1 MEAIMDQHQVD
12 AWLAGFLAK
21 LKERFGDRLIW
32 VGLHG
37 SWGRQEARPE
47 SDIDCMVV
55 LDRIEDSDLY
65 AFRDIV
71 SSMPDAQT
79 VGSGLLLS
87 TAELREAPRFYLVQ
101 FFYGRRVLYG
111 SLRGIVAPL
120 GPEELITDIRLKASD
135 NLHAAR
141 HYLLYPHDLPKV
153 VHKLKY
159 PFKNC
164 FYALQSWLLLTQ
176 GKYVPAKNE
185 ILECLDNPDDREAV
199 RVARDWYKLTND
211 LTVHA
216 QYYIE
221 LLERW
226 SRGMIAKLESCRT

>member
-1 MEAIMDQHQVD
+1 MMDQGQVD
-12 AWLAGFLAK
+12 AWLADFLAK
-21 LKERFGDRLIW
+21 LKDIFGDRLMW
-32 VGLHG
+32 VGHHG
-37 SWGRQEARPE
+37 SWGRQEAGPE

-55 LDRIEDSDLY
+55 LDRIEDADLY

-71 SSMPDAQT
+71 TSMPDAQT
-79 VGSGLLLS
+79 VGSGLLMS
-87 TAELREAPRFYLVQ
+87 IVELRESPRFYLVQ
-101 FFYGRRVLYG
+101 FFYGRKVLYG
-111 SLRGIVAPL
+111 SLQGVVDPP
-120 GPEELITDIRLKASD
+120 GPEELIADIRLKASD

-176 GKYVPAKNE
+176 GKFIPLKNE
-185 ILECLDNPDDREAV
+185 ILEYLNNPDDNEVV
-199 RVARDWYKLTND
+199 RVARDWYKSTD
-211 LTVHA
+211 DRTAHA
-216 QYYIE
+216 SYYIE

-226 SRGMIAKLESCRT
+226 SRGMIAKLESYQA

>member
-55 LDRIEDSDLY
+55 IDRIEDSDLY

-111 SLRGIVAPL
+111 SLQGIVTPP